1 MNSWGDILVCCFVR
15 VWNIVDFPVFGN
27 PARTHCMSAF
37 FIPACPPLP
46 DFFCLIIEDF
56 IFL

>member
-1 MNSWGDILVCCFVR
+1 MKLCGEVFAFCFVR
-15 VWNIVDFPVFGN
+15 VLKIVDLPVFGN

-37 FIPACPPLP
+37 FIPTCPLLP
-46 DFFCLIIEDF
+46 DFFCLASEDF

>member
-1 MNSWGDILVCCFVR
+1 VNSCGEVFAFWRVR
-15 VWNIVDFPVFGN
+15 VLKIVDLPVFGN

-37 FIPACPPLP
+37 LIPACPPLP
-46 DFFCLIIEDF
+46 DFFCLAIEDF